1 MPAYI
6 QALLE
11 RTADSLDVLQRTIA
25 RGEEDRVQGN
35 RNLAQ
40 LTERLG
46 MLGDQMNNE
55 QHVLMRLAES
65 QAELKPVFERI
76 ADLDM
81 SKLQLD
87 DATRAHIR
95 NLDTHLERLIGETTK
110 GRDHTVQEIRSEI
123 RLLARTIA
131 AIAEETEPG

>member
-1 MPAYI
+1 
-6 QALLE
+6 
-11 RTADSLDVLQRTIA
+11 
-25 RGEEDRVQGN
+25 
-35 RNLAQ
+35 
-40 LTERLG
+40 
-46 MLGDQMNNE
+46 MLGDQMRSE
-55 QHVLMRLAES
+55 QDVLLRLAES

-81 SKLQLD
+81 STLQLD
-87 DATRAHIR
+87 DATRGHIR
-95 NLDTHLERLIGETTK
+95 NLDTHLERLIGDAAK